1 MGLTLTNRSKKMD
14 WYNFFISIFQVI
26 NIYVVS
32 SAKKNEFQ
40 GLIQGNS
47 LNLIQIITNILK
59 NKFSTID
66 CFIFFLL
73 LRPL

>member
-1 MGLTLTNRSKKMD
+1 MGLTLTNRSKEID

-40 GLIQGNS
+40 GLIQG
-47 LNLIQIITNILK
+47 
-59 NKFSTID
+59 
-66 CFIFFLL
+66 
-73 LRPL
+73 